1 MSVESA
7 SRAGT
12 DELLA
17 QLDGLS
23 PAKRA
28 LVEQRLREARAR
40 VSSASTIPRMADGQS
55 APLSF
60 AQELLWRLE
69 QAEPGTST
77 YNVPRAME
85 VHGDLDVE
93 RLRHALDAL
102 VARHAILRTAFVE
115 ENGEPRQIVRAPGTV
130 PLSLFELEGIDPGER
145 PDETQRILREQASL
159 PFNLA
164 NDLLLRATLIRVR
177 PQEHALLLVSHHIA
191 SDGSSGGIMLR
202 DLDRLY
208 RGEDA
213 AMALLAIQYGDFAS
227 WQRAQLTNERVD
239 GLLDYWRGRLA
250 NAPARLELPTDRPR
264 PLAPSFLGARS
275 SRLLSR
281 QIADAV
287 QQTAR
292 AHSTTP
298 FVVLLAAFEVLLHRY
313 SRQADIIVGTVVT
326 GRVQSEVEG
335 LIGYFS
341 NTLPL
346 RVTFEG
352 DPTFSDLIARVR
364 DASLGANEH
373 AELPYESIALDMRA
387 RKAASSDSLFD
398 VMFAMIDEGAGLSE
412 LGEAAVIPIA
422 LDRGVAKFDLTIGP
436 AFVDEGLRVGMEYR
450 TDLFDEATIVR
461 MLAHFGVVL
470 AAATK
475 TPGAR
480 ISQLPL
486 LTVGEREQVVKTW
499 NRTRVAYPAE
509 ATLVS
514 LLDAQA
520 ARTPQAIAVSLA
532 NAPNTL
538 TFAELDARATTL
550 ARALAYR
557 GVKPGVLVGVCL
569 DRSLEL
575 VVALVAVLKAGGAY
589 VPLDPEYP
597 ADRLAFML
605 ADARCPVLLAQ
616 QRVADEVLASLPRME
631 DAPPVD
637 VLCIDCD
644 WPAIVSDATTLAEM
658 LPDVTP
664 DDLAYMIYTSGSTG
678 RPKGA
683 LNRHRGIVNR
693 LLWMQGEYELTAKD
707 AVLQKTPFSFD
718 VSVWEFFLP
727 LLSGARL
734 VMAEPGGHRDPA
746 YLAEVI
752 AAQQITVLH
761 FVPSMLRNFLEEP
774 AAATCGASLR
784 DVMCSGEALPY
795 DLQQRFFSVV
805 CGDGRRVGL
814 HNLYGPTECAVDVS
828 YWACIRDDER
838 RTVPIGR
845 PVANTQLYVLD
856 AAMEPVPI
864 GVAGELYLGG
874 VQVGAGYWGRPEL
887 TAERFVPDAFAAGPA
902 HGVDGAR
909 LYKTGDL
916 ARWLPDGV
924 VEYLG
929 RLDFQVKLRGFRIEL
944 GEIEA
949 ALSAH
954 AGVREVV
961 VVAREDLPGG
971 AALLAYYST
980 RGDQKPTSAELRALL
995 RASLPE
1001 YMVPSAFVE
1010 LETLPLSPSGKVDR
1024 KALPMPDEMAAAE
1037 RRFVA
1042 PRTPAEEQVAA
1053 IWRAVLNVE
1062 QVGVH
1067 DDFFDVGGHS
1077 LLAMRVAARIH
1088 AATGIRIS
1096 FRELFTA
1103 RTVESLAARIAEP
1116 GAQTV
1121 AEDEAI
1127 PVRADRTTAPLS
1139 FQQELLW
1146 LQAQMAPTAATYNV
1160 PLALRIR
1167 GPVDLTRLRSALAA
1181 LSDRHEAL
1189 RTAFEEAE
1197 DGPRQR
1203 IAAKART
1210 NVMEVDLTEWDAD
1223 EREQAALTHMRR
1235 AALEPFDLTRA
1246 PLMRATVIRLA
1257 PDDTILLVV
1266 VHHIVF
1272 DGGSVGILLDELFA
1286 LYDGRSADTLP
1297 RIGAQYGDFAAWQRE
1312 RLAGARLDAL
1322 RAFWHDELR
1331 GAPEQ
1336 VSLPKEKGARGSHR
1350 EGRRVEGS
1358 VAAECLPALR
1368 RIGRERGATLYMTV
1382 LAAFQVLLHEL
1393 SNDADIVIGSPVSG
1407 REHAELEGTIG
1418 FLANTLPMR
1427 ARFDDAELTFDTLL
1441 QRTRDASL
1449 RAYEH
1454 QEMPY
1459 EQLLLNRIAEKQGP
1473 DAALFSV
1480 LFVQQDDSAGERTL
1494 SGASATAIP
1503 VALDTAKFDLALSV
1517 RDEGD
1522 TLHASLHYRADL
1534 MEDASASAALARFGT
1549 LLGEIAADPMR
1560 PVRALG
1566 GGSARAQ
1573 THDVKDAVD
1582 PHAYHSPEG
1591 PVEEVIAG
1599 IWSEMLGRARIGRE
1613 DPFFDV
1619 GGHSLL
1625 ATRIVARVT
1634 SLLRARIPIR
1644 AFFADPTIRGMA
1656 AALVSAEEKAGQTSA
1671 VARAVLKLRGMSA
1684 DDRARLAA
1692 SRSAASQPRDNQ

>member
-1 MSVESA
+1 MSGGTRIA
-7 SRAGT
+7 SYPLAALQPAMLVNHLRAPRSGV
-12 DELLA
+12 DIVQMVSDLHERV
-17 QLDGLS
+17 DV
-23 PAKRA
+23 RA
-28 LVEQRLREARAR
+28 LRSAWEQITERHDALRTGFRWDGVAEPVQDVYDVAAPPVVLLNWTDGDAATNAERFRAFMADDRALGFDLSRPPLQRVTLMQLGDDEWRMVWTFHHILMDGRSFPIVLREMFAIYEATLSGETATLKVRRPFRDFVEWYAAKDFSGAEPFWR
-40 VSSASTIPRMADGQS
+40 ERMRGLPGATPVPAGFGGAEIGRGWHTRMLAADPTAALERMAKANGLTMNNVVQG
-55 APLSF
+55 AW
-60 AQELLWRLE
+60 ALLL
-69 QAEPGTST
+69 
-77 YNVPRAME
+77 
-85 VHGDLDVE
+85 
-93 RLRHALDAL
+93 
-102 VARHAILRTAFVE
+102 ARHA
-115 ENGEPRQIVRAPGTV
+115 
-130 PLSLFELEGIDPGER
+130 
-145 PDETQRILREQASL
+145 
-159 PFNLA
+159 
-164 NDLLLRATLIRVR
+164 
-177 PQEHALLLVSHHIA
+177 
-191 SDGSSGGIMLR
+191 
-202 DLDRLY
+202 
-208 RGEDA
+208 GEDDVVFGA
-213 AMALLAIQYGDFAS
+213 T
-227 WQRAQLTNERVD
+227 RACRKGTID
-239 GLLDYWRGRLA
+239 G
-250 NAPARLELPTDRPR
+250 
-264 PLAPSFLGARS
+264 
-275 SRLLSR
+275 
-281 QIADAV
+281 AD
-287 QQTAR
+287 
-292 AHSTTP
+292 
-298 FVVLLAAFEVLLHRY
+298 
-313 SRQADIIVGTVVT
+313 DIVGM
-326 GRVQSEVEG
+326 
-335 LIGYFS
+335 LI
-341 NTLPL
+341 NTLP
-346 RVTFEG
+346 V
-352 DPTFSDLIARVR
+352 RVR
-364 DASLGANEH
+364 VQPDLPLTAWL
-373 AELPYESIALDMRA
+373 AELRETWR
-387 RKAASSDSLFD
+387 SLFD
-398 VMFAMIDEGAGLSE
+398 VEHTPLRWVQRWSDVSTNMPMFQTSIVYENATLDATLKATGGGMASRGFE
-412 LGEAAVIPIA
+412 LFGGTNFPLTALVWGGTEMTLQMDNERAAVDDATA
-422 LDRGVAKFDLTIGP
+422 LRLLD
-436 AFVDEGLRVGMEYR
+436 
-450 TDLFDEATIVR
+450 
-461 MLAHFGVVL
+461 HL
-470 AAATK
+470 AA
-475 TPGAR
+475 
-480 ISQLPL
+480 L
-486 LTVGEREQVVKTW
+486 LEAMGEHPDANVGELSMLPAQERELVLRAW
-499 NRTRVAYPAE
+499 NDTAVAYPAE

-514 LLDAQA
+514 LMAAQAERTPNAAAVSDAQ
-520 ARTPQAIAVSLA
+520 RSL
-532 NAPNTL
+532 TY
-538 TFAELDARATTL
+538 AELDAHATTL
-550 ARALAYR
+550 AHQLRSH
-557 GVKPGVLVGVCL
+557 GVGRGVLVGVCAE
-569 DRSLEL
+569 RSVEM
-575 VVALVAVLKAGGAY
+575 VIALVAVVKAGGAY
-589 VPLDPEYP
+589 VPLDPDYP
-597 ADRLAFML
+597 AERLAFML
-605 ADARCPVLLAQ
+605 EDADAPVVLAQ
-616 QRVADEVLASLPRME
+616 RAAAGVLPAHGARVVWLDDVASAHTAVAAPLAGPS
-631 DAPPVD
+631 
-637 VLCIDCD
+637 
-644 WPAIVSDATTLAEM
+644 
-658 LPDVTP
+658 P
-664 DDLAYMIYTSGSTG
+664 DDAAYMIFTSGSTG

-683 LNRHRGIVNR
+683 LNSHRGIVNR

-887 TAERFVPDAFAAGPA
+887 TAERFVPDLFATGQAPAAGA
-902 HGVDGAR
+902 L

-944 GEIEA
+944 GEIET

-1037 RRFVA
+1037 RLFVA

-1053 IWRAVLNVE
+1053 IWRAVLNVQ

-1223 EREQAALTHMRR
+1223 EREHAALTHMRR

-1322 RAFWHDELR
+1322 RAFWHDELT

-1336 VSLPKEKGARGSHR
+1336 VSLPKERGARGSHR

-1459 EQLLLNRIAEKQGP
+1459 EQLLLNRIAEKQAP

-1566 GGSARAQ
+1566 GGSPRAQ